1 MNANMN
7 KPKLRKY
14 RTPFRGRPLSLR
26 TRKTRKQKRHVTEV
40 TESLVNSREYAPG
53 YVETVEQFLARGG
66 TITRVPVGHS
76 RHLTEEQT
84 LLVILNSGT
93 DEDAN
98 RGFAWSDLVT
108 DLRARVRRVYQ
119 NADRALISDE
129 LVADEYS

>member
-1 MNANMN
+1 MN

-14 RTPFRGRPLSLR
+14 RTPFRGRPLYLR
-26 TRKTRKQKRHVTEV
+26 TRKTRKQKRSV
-40 TESLVNSREYAPG
+40 TESLVNGREYAPG

-66 TITRVPVGHS
+66 TITRVPAGHS

-84 LLVILNSGT
+84 LLAILNSGT
-93 DEDAN
+93 DEDAH

-119 NADRALISDE
+119 NADRAVISDE